1 MGLHGFSAT
10 LAKEGANNNIKVNT
24 ICPIAGTRMT
34 EKIMPKDFFS
44 RVNPEYVA

>member
-34 EKIMPKDFFS
+34 EKIMPKDFFGL
-44 RVNPEYVA
+44 VHPDHIA